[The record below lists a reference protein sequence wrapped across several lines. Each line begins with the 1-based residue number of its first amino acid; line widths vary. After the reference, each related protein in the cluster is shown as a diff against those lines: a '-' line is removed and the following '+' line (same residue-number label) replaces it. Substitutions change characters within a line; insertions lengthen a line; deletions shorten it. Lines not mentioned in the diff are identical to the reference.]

1 MKTSFEL
8 EQILYRTLNVSAIKN
23 AISGGIYLGDTRPVN
38 SDNEDITINTITVS
52 TDACPQTATSNINVH
67 VPDTDATMSN
77 GKTTK
82 IANRIRL
89 KALTDKVMSQ
99 IRNASLTGIKI
110 VPTMM
115 SILDES
121 SINQHYANIRV
132 DWNIQID

>member
-8 EQILYRTLNVSAIKN
+8 EQILYRTLNVSVIKN
-23 AISGGIYLGDTRPVN
+23 AISGGIYLGDTRPAD
-38 SDNEDITINTITVS
+38 SENEDITIDTITVS
-52 TDACPQTATSNINVH
+52 TDTCPQTATSNINVH

-77 GKTTK
+77 GKMTK

-89 KALTDKVMSQ
+89 KALTDKVMTQ
-99 IRNASLTGIKI
+99 LRNASLTGIKI

-115 SILDES
+115 SIMDES
-121 SINQHYANIRV
+121 SINQHYANVRV